1 MISSYLSSNDHYT
14 GMYSVMP
21 NISYCEDGGEANQVL
36 DLIVPWR
43 LSLEGPT
50 DQTFPVVVFVQ
61 GSGWQTG
68 DNGFE
73 VIQLANLAKQGYV
86 VAMVKHRNAFE
97 GHPFPAFL
105 QDVKCAIRFLRAHA
119 AQYAIDADKVIGLGT
134 SSGGNAMQLV
144 GLTADDPRY
153 ETADYAGFSDKVDVV
168 VSCFGVSNVVA
179 LKNQKEFVEVT
190 QHLENTAFPKTLEQM
205 SPVYQVRPDQSY
217 PPFLLMHGSK
227 DTLVPYQQ
235 MPEMAECLDRNGY
248 EVEAVTVSGAD
259 HESNFWSAAV
269 WDKIARFITKHLP
282 TDSQ

>member
-1 MISSYLSSNDHYT
+1 MISSYLSSNDHYA
-14 GMYSVMP
+14 GMYSVIP
-21 NISYCEDGGEANQVL
+21 NISYCEDGGEPNQVL

-86 VAMVKHRNAFE
+86 VAMVKHRNVFE

-144 GLTADDPRY
+144 GLTAGDPRY

-190 QHLENTAFPKTLEQM
+190 QHLENTEFPKTLEQM

-282 TDSQ
+282 TDSR